1 MSSGK
6 VLAYNFAIV
15 ALFVAFAYFL
25 DRWWLSLIP
34 LLFIVTETVDIIPDE
49 DEVIEDEEDNDVQ

>member
-25 DRWWLSLIP
+25 DRWWISLIS
-34 LLFIVTETVDIIPDE
+34 LLFIVTETVNIIPSE

>member
-49 DEVIEDEEDNDVQ
+49 DEVIEDEEDDDVQ

>member
-15 ALFVAFAYFL
+15 ALFVALAYFL

>member
-34 LLFIVTETVDIIPDE
+34 LLFIVTETVDIIPAE

>member
-6 VLAYNFAIV
+6 VLAYNFAVV

-25 DRWWLSLIP
+25 DRWWISLIS
-34 LLFIVTETVDIIPDE
+34 LLFIVTETVNIIPSE
-49 DEVIEDEEDNDVQ
+49 DEVIEDEEDNNVQ